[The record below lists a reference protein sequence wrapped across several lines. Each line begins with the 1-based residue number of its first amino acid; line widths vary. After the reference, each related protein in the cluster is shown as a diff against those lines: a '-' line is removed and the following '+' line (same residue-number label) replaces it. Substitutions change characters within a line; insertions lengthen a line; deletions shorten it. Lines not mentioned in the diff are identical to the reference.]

1 MQSPPRHCIPQ
12 VTASNRKEEPYGR
25 PVHVQ
30 RPPRASW
37 CVDSGITYDE
47 LAERIGVPVGT
58 LKAWIYGQRGI
69 SFPQACAIAEVFGKS
84 LDDLRE
90 QKAAS

>member
-1 MQSPPRHCIPQ
+1 MADQF
-12 VTASNRKEEPYGR
+12 TFNGR
-25 PVHVQ
+25 RV
-30 RPPRASW
+30 RAW

-58 LKAWIYGQRGI
+58 LMAWIYGQRGI

>member
-1 MQSPPRHCIPQ
+1 MADQF
-12 VTASNRKEEPYGR
+12 TFNGR
-25 PVHVQ
+25 RV
-30 RPPRASW
+30 RAW

-47 LAERIGVPVGT
+47 LAVGT

>member
-1 MQSPPRHCIPQ
+1 M
-12 VTASNRKEEPYGR
+12 
-25 PVHVQ
+25 
-30 RPPRASW
+30 
-37 CVDSGITYDE
+37 
-47 LAERIGVPVGT
+47 PVGT